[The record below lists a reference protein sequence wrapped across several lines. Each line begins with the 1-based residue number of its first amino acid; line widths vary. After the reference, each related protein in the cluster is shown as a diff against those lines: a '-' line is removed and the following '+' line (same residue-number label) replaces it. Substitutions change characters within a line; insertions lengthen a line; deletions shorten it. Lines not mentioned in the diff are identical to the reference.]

1 MVNNDL
7 EKILFTEEQI
17 KHRIKEL
24 GEQITKDYAGKKLLL
39 LGVLKGCYVFLADLA
54 RNIDL
59 DVEIQFLT
67 ASSYGF
73 SSVSSGKVNVN
84 KAIDFVTEGKDIIL
98 IEDILDTGVTLTAL
112 HAMVVKQKPR
122 SLKTCTLLD
131 KPERREM
138 PYSADYTGFTC
149 PNEFVVGYGLDYA
162 EKYRN
167 LPYVAVLKK
176 EVYA

>member
-1 MVNNDL
+1 MNKDL
-7 EKILFTEEQI
+7 DRIIFTEPQI
-17 KHRIKEL
+17 KERIIEL
-24 GEQITKDYAGKKLLL
+24 GAEITKDYQGKKLVLI
-39 LGVLKGCYVFLADLA
+39 GILKGCYVFLADLA

-84 KAIDFVTEGKDIIL
+84 EAIDFTIKGRDIIL
-98 IEDILDTGVTLTAL
+98 IEDILDTGATLTAL
-112 HAMVVKQKPR
+112 HAMILKQKPA

-138 PYSADYTGFTC
+138 PYSADYTGFKC

-176 EVYA
+176 EIYA